1 MNTVKQNRRQ
11 IQFVLQGAVIAA
23 LYVALTEL
31 STLVGMSSGV
41 IQVRISEALCV
52 LAVFTPAAIPG
63 LTLGCMISNLLVP
76 GVVWADIV
84 FGSFA
89 TLIGATLAYLF
100 RRFPFWIA
108 PIPTILANALIIPF
122 VLAYA
127 YGVEDAIW
135 FMMLTVGAGE
145 VIAAGILGI
154 LLYFAIR
161 RIAPK
166 LFMDLYCGPE
176 LKKKDK
182 EPKADSSG
190 DNDPNSAG

>member
-166 LFMDLYCGPE
+166 LFMYLYCGPE